1 MMITVI
7 LFLLFASITL
17 IAFLA
22 MRSTTDAWDQYSDEL
37 SASTESNMRK
47 LFLFADSRK
56 LLIAYVIAVVAIP
69 LLLLLI
75 GLSLPVVVA
84 GLVAIIAAPRFL
96 FAYLAQQRKVQINEA
111 LPDALAQ
118 IAGAMTAGSTF
129 SVAIQS
135 FADESKGALAQEFS
149 LLQREQRIGARLED
163 ALDNLAERVQTEEMD
178 LVVSAALIAHD
189 VGGNL
194 AEILHSLA
202 NTIRRKLEMEGK
214 VKSLTAQGRLQGRVV
229 TALPFMI
236 LAVLTL
242 IEPEATL
249 PIFSTL
255 LGWIFLTVIVV
266 LQLVG
271 GLMIRKIVNI
281 DI

>member
-7 LFLLFASITL
+7 LFLLFASISL
-17 IAFLA
+17 VAFIT
-22 MRSTTDAWDQYSDEL
+22 MRSSTDAWDQYSDEL
-37 SASTESNMRK
+37 SATTESNMRK
-47 LFLFADSRK
+47 LFLFADTRK
-56 LLIAYVIAVVAIP
+56 LLIAYVIGIIVVP
-69 LLLLLI
+69 LLLLLV
-75 GLSLPVVVA
+75 GFSVPVIVAVLIAVV
-84 GLVAIIAAPRFL
+84 AAPRL
-96 FAYLAQQRKVQINEA
+96 MFAHLSRLRKIKINEA

-118 IAGAMTAGSTF
+118 IAGAMSAGSTF
-129 SVAIQS
+129 SVAMQVLV
-135 FADESKGALAQEFS
+135 DESSGPLSQEFS
-149 LLQREQRIGARLED
+149 LLLREQRIGARLED

-202 NTIRRKLEMEGK
+202 DTIRRKLEMEGK
-214 VKSLTAQGRLQGRVV
+214 VQSLTAQGRLQGHVV

-236 LAVLTL
+236 LGVLTL
-242 IEPEATL
+242 IEPDATL
-249 PIFSTL
+249 PIFNTL
-255 LGWIFLTVIVV
+255 LGWIFLSVIVV
-266 LQLVG
+266 LLCIG

>member
-1 MMITVI
+1 MMIALI
-7 LFLLFASITL
+7 LFLLFASISL
-17 IAFLA
+17 VAFIA

-37 SASTESNMRK
+37 SATTESNLRK

-56 LLIAYVIAVVAIP
+56 LLVAYAIGIVAIP
-69 LLLLLI
+69 TLLLLI
-75 GLSLPVVVA
+75 GVSFPFVGAALL
-84 GLVAIIAAPRFL
+84 LLIAAPRFM
-96 FAYLAQQRKVQINEA
+96 FAHLARQRKIRINES

-129 SVAIQS
+129 SVAMQ
-135 FADESKGALAQEFS
+135 AMVDEDKGPLGQEFS
-149 LLQREQRIGARLED
+149 LLLREQRIGARLED

-178 LVVSAALIAHD
+178 LLVSAALIAHD

-202 NTIRRKLEMEGK
+202 DTIRRKLEMEGK

-236 LAVLTL
+236 LAVLTV
-242 IEPEATL
+242 IEADATL

-255 LGWIFLTVIVV
+255 LGWVFLTVIVV
-266 LQLVG
+266 LQCVG

>member
-1 MMITVI
+1 MMIALI
-7 LFLLFASITL
+7 LFLLFASISL
-17 IAFLA
+17 VAFIV
-22 MRSTTDAWDQYSDEL
+22 MRSTTDAWDQYSDEV
-37 SASTESNMRK
+37 SATTESNLRK
-47 LFLFADSRK
+47 LFLFADTRK
-56 LLIAYVIAVVAIP
+56 LLVAYVIGVVVIP
-69 LLLLLI
+69 TVLLI
-75 GLSLPVVVA
+75 AGVNLPIVLAALIGV
-84 GLVAIIAAPRFL
+84 LAAPRFM
-96 FAYLAQQRKVQINEA
+96 FAQLAKQRKVKINES

-118 IAGAMTAGSTF
+118 IAGAMSAGSTF
-129 SVAIQS
+129 SMAMQAFVN
-135 FADESKGALAQEFS
+135 ENKGPLGQEFS
-149 LLQREQRIGARLED
+149 LLLREQRIGARLED

-194 AEILHSLA
+194 AEILRSLA
-202 NTIRRKLEMEGK
+202 DTIRRKLEMEGK
-214 VKSLTAQGRLQGRVV
+214 VQSLTAQGRLQGRVV

-236 LAVLTL
+236 LGILTV

-249 PIFSTL
+249 PMFNTL
-255 LGWIFLTVIVV
+255 LGWLFLAIIVV